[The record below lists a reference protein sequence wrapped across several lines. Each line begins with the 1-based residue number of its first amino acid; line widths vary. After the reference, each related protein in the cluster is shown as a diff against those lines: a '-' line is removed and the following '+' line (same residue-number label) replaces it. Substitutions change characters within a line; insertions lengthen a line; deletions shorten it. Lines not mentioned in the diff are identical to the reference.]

1 MYSENYKTSLNKS
14 KEGLSKECIHAH
26 ELLEGL
32 ILTVKKATL
41 QKVIY
46 RLMQS
51 LLKSQLPLLQKRK
64 SQFSNSNVTA
74 HDLQV
79 VKIIMKKKNKFGK
92 LLCYNF
98 KTYFKATVITMMWY

>member
-1 MYSENYKTSLNKS
+1 M
-14 KEGLSKECIHAH
+14 EGIHAH
-26 ELLEGL
+26 ELEGL
-32 ILTVKKATL
+32 MLTVKKTTL
-41 QKVIY
+41 QKVIL
-46 RLMQS
+46 RLMES

-98 KTYFKATVITMMWY
+98 RTYVKATVITMMWY

>member
-1 MYSENYKTSLNKS
+1 M
-14 KEGLSKECIHAH
+14 EGVHAH
-26 ELLEGL
+26 GLEDL

-46 RLMQS
+46 RLMQP

-64 SQFSNSNVTA
+64 SQFSNSNVIA

-98 KTYFKATVITMMWY
+98 KTYFKATEIKSVILIEDTHTCQ